1 MSMSEA
7 AIQINL
13 FEDAEII
20 DRRFFTGVCPSKA
33 KRYDYEGFVDKFK
46 PRLTTDDCFTPELV
60 YDAIAD
66 WVAAEYELD
75 RNNFVRPFWPGKDFT
90 SFDYQ
95 PEHVVVDNPP
105 FSICAKIVRYYYER
119 DIRFFLFAPALT
131 LFNAQSVNICAIA
144 CGVAI
149 TYQNGAKVPTSF
161 ITNLEEAGIKSCGSL
176 YQAIKRADDLNVK
189 QGKPELPKYVY
200 PEHVVTPAMLN
211 SLSKAGIDFKAC
223 TSEIKHVEQLDAMK
237 GRKTNSGKSDI
248 KIFGRGYLLSDA
260 KAREFTAAKEAAA
273 KETAAKEAAAKEA
286 HVWELSKRE
295 LEIIKQLGA

>member
-7 AIQINL
+7 ATQINL

-144 CGVAI
+144 CGVTI

-237 GRKTNSGKSDI
+237 GVKTKSGKSEVT
-248 KIFGRGYLLSDA
+248 IFGCGYLLSNA
-260 KAREFTAAKEAAA
+260 KARELAAA
-273 KETAAKEAAAKEA
+273 KQAAAKEA
-286 HVWELSKRE
+286 IVWELSKRE

>member
-1 MSMSEA
+1 MSEA
-7 AIQINL
+7 AAQINL
-13 FEDAEII
+13 FEEAEII
-20 DRRFFTGVCPSKA
+20 GRRFFTGVCPSKA
-33 KRYDYEGFVDKFK
+33 KRYDYAGFVDKFK

-105 FSICAKIVRYYYER
+105 FSICAKIVRYYLEH
-119 DIRFFLFAPALT
+119 DIKFFIFAPALT

-144 CGVAI
+144 CGVTI
-149 TYQNGAKVPTSF
+149 TYQNGAKVSTSF
-161 ITNLEEAGIKSCGSL
+161 ITNLEEAGIKSSGSL
-176 YQAIKRADDLNVK
+176 YQVIKRADDLNVK

-200 PEHVVTPAMLN
+200 PEHVVTAVMLN

-223 TSEIKHVEQLDAMK
+223 TGEIKHVDRLDAMK
-237 GRKTNSGKSDI
+237 GRKTKSGKSET
-248 KIFGRGYLLSDA
+248 KFFGKGYLLSNA
-260 KAREFTAAKEAAA
+260 KARELA
-273 KETAAKEAAAKEA
+273 AAKEAAAKEA